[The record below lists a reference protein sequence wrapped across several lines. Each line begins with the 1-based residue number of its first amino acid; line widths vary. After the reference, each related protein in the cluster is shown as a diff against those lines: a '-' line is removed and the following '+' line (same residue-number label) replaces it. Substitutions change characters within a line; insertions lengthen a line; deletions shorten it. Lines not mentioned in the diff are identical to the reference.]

1 MSELQI
7 ACALFAAP
15 SIVVGAVFVVGS
27 YVFGGQQ

>member
-1 MSELQI
+1 MSEIQI

-15 SIVVGAVFVVGS
+15 SLIVGTVFLIGS